1 MRIRGRTKPKSTRTR
16 IIKWKK
22 YYVIAVTR
30 VKISSL

>member
-22 YYVIAVTR
+22 YYVIAATR
-30 VKISSL
+30 VRISFL